1 MAKKAEAK
9 KETKKSKN
17 VTYKQ
22 QKYTVLEEQDG
33 KLKLTDGIIHFWVR
47 KESVEA

>member
-1 MAKKAEAK
+1 MAKKKADKPAK
-9 KETKKSKN
+9 

-47 KESVEA
+47 KDNVEA